1 MPRVG
6 GQPHP
11 RRGFST
17 KGSGTTHF
25 VTVAE
30 GGAEAFYRGE
40 IAKEIVRFSEET
52 DGLITEK
59 DLADFEVEWQDP
71 ISVTYKDYEVYCP
84 PPPCSGFQYSGDAEY
99 FRRRC
104 PR

>member
-1 MPRVG
+1 MQKDLANTFR
-6 GQPHP
+6 Q
-11 RRGFST
+11 
-17 KGSGTTHF
+17 
-25 VTVAE
+25 VAE
-30 GGAEAFYRGE
+30 GGAEAFYRGD

-59 DLADFEVEWQDP
+59 DLADFEVAWQEP

-84 PPPCSGFQYSGDAEY
+84 PPPCSGFQYLRNTEY
-99 FRRRC
+99 FGKRC